1 MDTALKSA
9 TPLADYRLML
19 TFQNGSTA
27 VINMARRVQT
37 LRFARI
43 APREV
48 FATARAEGDKVVW
61 SDGVTPFGVYC
72 GELLD
77 AMMMD

>member
-1 MDTALKSA
+1 MFS
-9 TPLADYRLML
+9 
-19 TFQNGSTA
+19 
-27 VINMARRVQT
+27 
-37 LRFARI
+37 RI
-43 APREV
+43 AEPET

-61 SDGVTPFGVYC
+61 EDGVMTFGVYC